1 MLLRLMLPGFK
12 AYEHHRSGMESRT
25 ALLPER
31 LGINTGPPNTEELVE
46 HQSFLPNAN
55 RPI

>member
-1 MLLRLMLPGFK
+1 MLLRLMLPGIK

-25 ALLPER
+25 ALLPGR
-31 LGINTGPPNTEELVE
+31 LGINTSPPDTEELVE
-46 HQSFLPNAN
+46 HQSFLPTAN